1 MQMPY
6 KIYLGV
12 DFMKF
17 SDNEKEKIR
26 SYLVNRFDI
35 TYNKNMTNNNVDS
48 NMKNILKY
56 YDNVNKTD
64 FQTDILSKLKE
75 SSFQNFLNEVEHDR
89 DDDKQKDE
97 GKDISNEKI
106 KEIAEEQIDKNKM
119 SSDVLNKDKILE
131 EVGELV
137 ENEEDIAKSDIKK
150 VIEAAAINAIYEAVL
165 EKYDQNLKEI
175 NKHYEMTG
183 NADESR
189 LINENILY
197 EQYLMKLN
205 QRYIS
210 VFPGKKD
217 IENSNLEIAD
227 YRKSIFTREEKL
239 KNSQLNKERRDV
251 EQIDKVNEERKNIIH
266 EMAILAN
273 AANNTNN
280 FEAVQFQMD
289 ELQKELNKKEMEM
302 AYLKPSPGELYERQ
316 ENRNYARM
324 VATQKLG
331 TYSTVAVDTYDINNN
346 KATRVDEKDINNQKK
361 LDNTTMQINETV
373 YQNAEEILQKAEKA
387 LNSNNPDFAYINEM
401 IESAE
406 VMINGQSTYN
416 QDIKENTTGD
426 HKRDYYAK
434 DNYTHTSEEDKPGY
448 IKNESQKIKENL
460 GCGNNNVN
468 KDEEILAKKSIARE
482 RIKSCRK
489 ALIENGN
496 IEKTNERIPTRN
508 NKRPY

>member
-1 MQMPY
+1 
-6 KIYLGV
+6 
-12 DFMKF
+12 
-17 SDNEKEKIR
+17 
-26 SYLVNRFDI
+26 
-35 TYNKNMTNNNVDS
+35 
-48 NMKNILKY
+48 
-56 YDNVNKTD
+56 
-64 FQTDILSKLKE
+64 
-75 SSFQNFLNEVEHDR
+75 
-89 DDDKQKDE
+89 
-97 GKDISNEKI
+97 
-106 KEIAEEQIDKNKM
+106 
-119 SSDVLNKDKILE
+119 
-131 EVGELV
+131 
-137 ENEEDIAKSDIKK
+137 
-150 VIEAAAINAIYEAVL
+150 
-165 EKYDQNLKEI
+165 
-175 NKHYEMTG
+175 
-183 NADESR
+183 
-189 LINENILY
+189 
-197 EQYLMKLN
+197 
-205 QRYIS
+205 
-210 VFPGKKD
+210 
-217 IENSNLEIAD
+217 
-227 YRKSIFTREEKL
+227 
-239 KNSQLNKERRDV
+239 
-251 EQIDKVNEERKNIIH
+251 
-266 EMAILAN
+266 MAILAN

-289 ELQKELNKKEMEM
+289 ELQKKLNKKEMEM
-302 AYLKPSPGELYERQ
+302 ASLKPSPGELYERQ

-324 VATQKLG
+324 IATQKLG
-331 TYSTVAVDTYDINNN
+331 TYSTVAVDTYDINN
-346 KATRVDEKDINNQKK
+346 KSTRTDEKDIKNQQK
-361 LDNTTMQINETV
+361 LDDTTMQINETV